1 MQYAR
6 IPNLFDS
13 HILDGEVR
21 SYMSDLQCD
30 LNNESSHSEAIVA
43 CTVKIDTT
51 VHAARKLHR
60 TAIESIK
67 AILELISR
75 RAIDTGKE
83 GSN

>member
-1 MQYAR
+1 
-6 IPNLFDS
+6 
-13 HILDGEVR
+13 
-21 SYMSDLQCD
+21 MSDLQCD

-43 CTVKIDTT
+43 CTVKIDTP

-60 TAIESIK
+60 TAIESINN

-75 RAIDTGKE
+75 KAIDTAKE